1 MSLGKKL
8 AAYRKLAGFTQQQ
21 LGDELN
27 LSPQAISKWENDLAE
42 PDLATL
48 RTLSELYKV
57 PIGEMIDPN
66 IGVSEPV
73 VEEPEAEPVKEPE
86 KEIAPE
92 ILGFCKR
99 CGVTV
104 NKDTIGEKS
113 PEILCKDCKKKRDDE
128 AQKAKEAEERK
139 KKIELSARR
148 ARHSKKFIVSMIVAG
163 IVATILLVFS
173 TLSIIETK
181 DTTLIPVALIGSYV
195 VFSYIACLFY
205 DCIVSDMFFE
215 WATKSFQF
223 PGLIF
228 TFDLDGFIWLIG
240 MKILFWALGIL
251 LSLVCIFIGIALGM
265 IVAPFLFPFIV
276 ISMQRSIKKGTDC
289 KYV

>member
-21 LGDELN
+21 LGDTLN

-73 VEEPEAEPVKEPE
+73 VEEPDEAEKEPE
-86 KEIAPE
+86 KEIPPE
-92 ILGFCKR
+92 IIGFCKR
-99 CGVTV
+99 CGITV
-104 NKDTIGEKS
+104 NSDTIGERS
-113 PEILCKDCKKKRDDE
+113 PAILCASCRQKRDDE
-128 AQKAKEAEERK
+128 MRAAKEAEERK
-139 KKIELSARR
+139 KNAEKYATR
-148 ARHSKKFIVSMIVAG
+148 AKHSRKFIASMIVAG
-163 IVATILLVFS
+163 ICATIFFIIMIA
-173 TLSIIETK
+173 SIISSGDASLT
-181 DTTLIPVALIGSYV
+181 PVALIGTYVIFSYV
-195 VFSYIACLFY
+195 ACLFY
-205 DCIVSDMFFE
+205 DCFVSDMLIE

-228 TFDLDGFIWLIG
+228 TLDFDGIIWLIG
-240 MKILFWALGIL
+240 MKILFWLLGIL
-251 LSLVCIFIGIALGM
+251 LGLICAIFGIMLGM
-265 IVAPFLFPFIV
+265 ICAPFTFPFIAR
-276 ISMQRSIKKGTDC
+276 SMYIAIKNGTES
-289 KYV
+289 KYY